1 MQVVYDSLI
10 LLLRLFI
17 TANSRF
23 NLKSKQ
29 ALIGRSE
36 SFKVLEQ
43 FRKTYSHPAIWFHAA
58 SLGEFEQGLP
68 LMQAMKEA
76 SPQSPLVVTFFSPS
90 GYEQRKNHPLPDL
103 VCYLPFDTRRNAE
116 KFVTLLNPRLAIFI
130 KYEYWWHMLKALH
143 DRRIAIYTIS
153 TLFTPQHIFFKFYGG
168 LHRQMLHFFHHIFV
182 QTEASKKLLNNIGVR
197 HVTVSGDTRFDR
209 VLQTTSQPKAIEK
222 IEAFVGD
229 DLVLIGGSIWK
240 EDMRVIRAFINASA
254 GEMKFIIAP
263 HLVDYEHIHQIT
275 SSLKVPF
282 TLFTEEQT
290 TSDCSVMVLDTMG
303 LLSQTYQY
311 GHFAYIGGAFGDGL
325 HNILEAATFG
335 LPLVFGNK
343 GLYKFPEAQH
353 LAKQGGAFPIAHGDE
368 ATAQL
373 TKLREQP
380 EHRAT
385 AGQINRQYVRNQAGA
400 TQIILNHIKK
410 HEGTGI

>member
-1 MQVVYDSLI
+1 MEV
-10 LLLRLFI
+10 FI
-17 TANSRF
+17 VKCFTSSIIFLYKQRHRKITQQHRGAACDCVGRYSFRQSVTNHKPT
-23 NLKSKQ
+23 KS
-29 ALIGRSE
+29 
-36 SFKVLEQ
+36 
-43 FRKTYSHPAIWFHAA
+43 
-58 SLGEFEQGLP
+58 
-68 LMQAMKEA
+68 
-76 SPQSPLVVTFFSPS
+76 
-90 GYEQRKNHPLPDL
+90 
-103 VCYLPFDTRRNAE
+103 
-116 KFVTLLNPRLAIFI
+116 
-130 KYEYWWHMLKALH
+130 
-143 DRRIAIYTIS
+143 
-153 TLFTPQHIFFKFYGG
+153 
-168 LHRQMLHFFHHIFV
+168 HR
-182 QTEASKKLLNNIGVR
+182 
-197 HVTVSGDTRFDR
+197 
-209 VLQTTSQPKAIEK
+209 K

-385 AGQINRQYVRNQAGA
+385 AGQINRQYVQNQAGA